1 MHDYYPIIARAV
13 SRLGRNTPEERRDL
27 FERIR
32 RILIEQLRIREPPAT
47 ESDFRREHAAL
58 EHAIERVEAEAV
70 TRCSSE
76 KTSEAAAPVR
86 LPSGSE
92 RLHRLGPTVTGKALG
107 RGQATIGAEEASSA
121 RVRTRTSPNWLI
133 NASQDIQLGSS
144 HVDQRQNEMPSS
156 ARPVDR
162 VDAVH
167 QTQLECSGLQPQ
179 DSNCIMVFDG
189 SAEGTVAACESYSPF
204 AGLNSKDGVQVIPSA
219 RRSDLFAV
227 SCLDELMRAGAE
239 PLAPESVR
247 EDSNALLKWLA
258 AENPE
263 ALKPKHYEQFAQ
275 ALRAYMMECDAPVA
289 RQPSR
294 TMQSSFSI
302 NDDVRA
308 VFDRVLE
315 REQAAMVF
323 DAALTWFARTWV
335 GLMSLLNLIVPIVL
349 IVAASTPA
357 AGFGKLA
364 ATYSPLNFWF
374 WVCQVFAFSPAL
386 IAIYTKGA
394 RAREKADALE
404 RAERSLGNVRYRQ
417 ALRRGRRR
425 LGWRNIT
432 LLYERGLRSQT
443 S

>member
-1 MHDYYPIIARAV
+1 
-13 SRLGRNTPEERRDL
+13 
-27 FERIR
+27 
-32 RILIEQLRIREPPAT
+32 
-47 ESDFRREHAAL
+47 
-58 EHAIERVEAEAV
+58 
-70 TRCSSE
+70 
-76 KTSEAAAPVR
+76 
-86 LPSGSE
+86 
-92 RLHRLGPTVTGKALG
+92 
-107 RGQATIGAEEASSA
+107 
-121 RVRTRTSPNWLI
+121 
-133 NASQDIQLGSS
+133 
-144 HVDQRQNEMPSS
+144 VDQRQNEMPSS
-156 ARPVDR
+156 ARPVDK
-162 VDAVH
+162 VDPVH
-167 QTQLECSGLQPQ
+167 QTQLECSGLQSQ
-179 DSNCIMVFDG
+179 DSTCIMVSDG
-189 SAEGTVAACESYSPF
+189 SAEATVADSPF
-204 AGLNSKDGVQVIPSA
+204 AGLNSKEGVQVIPSA

-289 RQPSR
+289 QQPSR

-302 NDDVRA
+302 NEDVRA

-315 REQAAMVF
+315 REQASLVF
-323 DAALTWFARTWV
+323 DAALTWFARIWI

-374 WVCQVFAFSPAL
+374 WVCQVFACSPAL

-394 RAREKADALE
+394 RAREKEDALE

-417 ALRRGRRR
+417 ALREGRRR
-425 LGWRNIT
+425 LGWRYMT
-432 LLYERGLRSQT
+432 LLDERGLRSQT

>member
-1 MHDYYPIIARAV
+1 MPDYYPIIARAV

-32 RILIEQLRIREPPAT
+32 RILIEQLRIRQPPAT

-92 RLHRLGPTVTGKALG
+92 RLHSLGPTVTGKALG
-107 RGQATIGAEEASSA
+107 GGQATDGAEEASSA
-121 RVRTRTSPNWLI
+121 RVRTRTSPNRLI

-156 ARPVDR
+156 ARPVDK
-162 VDAVH
+162 VDPVH
-167 QTQLECSGLQPQ
+167 QTQLECSGLQSQ
-179 DSNCIMVFDG
+179 DSTCIMVSDG
-189 SAEGTVAACESYSPF
+189 SAEATVADSPF
-204 AGLNSKDGVQVIPSA
+204 AGLNSKEGVQVIPSA

-289 RQPSR
+289 QQPSR

-302 NDDVRA
+302 NEDVRA

-315 REQAAMVF
+315 REQASLVF
-323 DAALTWFARTWV
+323 DAALTWFARIWI

-374 WVCQVFAFSPAL
+374 WVCQVFACSPAL

-394 RAREKADALE
+394 RAREKEDALE

-417 ALRRGRRR
+417 ALREGRRR
-425 LGWRNIT
+425 LGWRYMT
-432 LLYERGLRSQT
+432 LLDERGLRSQT